1 MKFIHSFDFIFDLL
15 VCAKGWRNIDGKC
28 YLISTDSNDVPYHL
42 NYEESVEMC
51 YFKGGKLFEPSNE
64 NILQSVSQVN
74 EDYRS
79 YVSLGIK
86 RLSIPR

>member
-1 MKFIHSFDFIFDLL
+1 M
-15 VCAKGWRNIDGKC
+15 
-28 YLISTDSNDVPYHL
+28 PYQL

-64 NILQSVSQVN
+64 NILHSVSQVN

-79 YVSLGIK
+79 YISSGIK
-86 RLSIPR
+86 RLLDSFLK